1 MPEGPRRAFS
11 GEDRARKVVETVFR
25 GMLQRFSESMRRFM
39 TGRCGVDQLNIFLL
53 ITAVALNVF
62 SLILSQFGAV
72 CRIIGMLITVLSYGV
87 LICYLFRFFSRNLEK
102 RFRENRRYL
111 TWKSRILDRRNRY
124 YRCPNCKQTVR
135 VPKGRG
141 KICIKCPKCSEKFIR
156 KS

>member
-1 MPEGPRRAFS
+1 
-11 GEDRARKVVETVFR
+11 VFR

-39 TGRCGVDQLNIFLL
+39 YGRSGMDQLNIFLL
-53 ITAVALNVF
+53 ITAVVLNLI
-62 SLILSQFGAV
+62 SLLLAQLGAV
-72 CRIIGMLITVLSYGV
+72 SRVLGMVVNLLAYAILFW
-87 LICYLFRFFSRNLEK
+87 YLFRFFSRNLEK
-102 RFRENRRYL
+102 RILENRRYL
-111 TWKSRILDRRNRY
+111 TWKSRILDRQNRY